1 MNNILIPNSPPQKD
15 VWVMTKTDFQ
25 KDIIAE
31 LHKSENTN
39 SSNLDA
45 EISFLIIFGQTEQIK
60 NA

>member
-1 MNNILIPNSPPQKD
+1 
-15 VWVMTKTDFQ
+15 MTKTDFQ

-39 SSNLDA
+39 SSDLDE

>member
-1 MNNILIPNSPPQKD
+1 
-15 VWVMTKTDFQ
+15 MTKTDFQ

-45 EISFLIIFGQTEQIK
+45 EITFFNHLWTNRADQEWLEMPLTGHLLLSQYSL
-60 NA
+60 

>member
-1 MNNILIPNSPPQKD
+1 
-15 VWVMTKTDFQ
+15 MTKTDFQ

-45 EISFLIIFGQTEQIK
+45 EITFYNHL
-60 NA
+60 

>member
-1 MNNILIPNSPPQKD
+1 MI
-15 VWVMTKTDFQ
+15 KTDFQ

-45 EISFLIIFGQTEQIK
+45 EISFLIIFWKTEQIK
-60 NA
+60 KA